1 MELVEPKDYSK
12 LASEKI
18 AKELSEFK
26 GDRYGQAVKS
36 FVASTLTNFCGQ
48 SQRFAQVVYET
59 PATISDCCAEIMK
72 GCGTHI
78 SDIDVYRGAVR
89 YYFPNAE
96 IEFTLTIDAS
106 GDMPTPEEM
115 ARPKPQTDKEA
126 EAEDGNSAQPAQR
139 PQRAAKTAQTEKK
152 DIPAHQKEKPKKQAQ
167 TAPEKKPAR
176 RPKTDSKAKNAD
188 QDDSLIQLSL
198 F

>member
-1 MELVEPKDYSK
+1 MELVTQKDFSK
-12 LASEKI
+12 LATDKI

-26 GDRYGQAVKS
+26 GDRYGQAVKT

-59 PATISDCCAEIMK
+59 PATLSDCCAEIMK
-72 GCGTHI
+72 GCGSHI

-89 YYFPNAE
+89 YYFPGAE

-115 ARPKPQTDKEA
+115 AKPRPQPKPA
-126 EAEDGNSAQPAQR
+126 EHP
-139 PQRAAKTAQTEKK
+139 PRAPKVPKTEKT
-152 DIPAHQKEKPKKQAQ
+152 DIPAPEKKKPEKPAQ
-167 TAPEKKPAR
+167 TAPEKKPVQK
-176 RPKTDSKAKNAD
+176 PKKPQKADK
-188 QDDSLIQLSL
+188 DDGLIQLSL